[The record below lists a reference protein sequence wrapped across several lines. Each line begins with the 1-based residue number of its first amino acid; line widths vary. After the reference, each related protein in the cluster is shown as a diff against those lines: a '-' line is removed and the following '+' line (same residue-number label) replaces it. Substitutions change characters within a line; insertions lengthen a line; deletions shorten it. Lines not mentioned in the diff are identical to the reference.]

1 MRAFRGLLPLGL
13 LTTLIVGL
21 GAYTAAHQD
30 AFLTKYNL
38 GNLLLTTMPLALVS
52 IGQTN
57 ALLVGGFDVSVA
69 ALMTMCVVTASFTM
83 TPGSSWPA
91 LLAGGLAL
99 IGVGFATGIFN

>member
-21 GAYTAAHQD
+21 GAYTAVHKD

-38 GNLLLTTMPLALVS
+38 GNLLLTTMPLALVA

-57 ALLVGGFDVSVA
+57 ALLVGGFEVSVA
-69 ALMTMCVVTASFTM
+69 ALMTLCVVTASFTLQ
-83 TPGSSWPA
+83 PGSSTLVLVAGA
-91 LLAGGLAL
+91 LAVVGVGLA
-99 IGVGFATGIFN
+99 TGL